1 MKVPNLS
8 RIVALIP
15 AVLLLVDSA
24 AFAQQGGRGRS
35 AQAPRYDPSTEIT
48 LKGTI
53 EEVKQVSRSGAWT
66 GTHLTLK
73 ADQGTFDVHVGPT
86 TYLAKNQ
93 MTFAKGDNIE
103 VTGAKV
109 KYGGADAVLAR
120 EVKKGDKTLTL
131 RNAAGIPQWS
141 RGRGR

>member
-1 MKVPNLS
+1 MKVTNLS
-8 RIVALIP
+8 RTVALIP
-15 AVLLLVDSA
+15 ALLLLVNSS
-24 AFAQQGGRGRS
+24 AFAQQGGGGRS
-35 AQAPRYDPSTEIT
+35 AQAPLYDPSTEIT
-48 LKGTI
+48 LKGSI
-53 EEVKQVSRSGAWT
+53 EVVKQVSRSGAWT

-86 TYLAKNQ
+86 TYLTKNQ

-109 KYGGADAVLAR
+109 KYEGADAVLAR

>member
-1 MKVPNLS
+1 MRGPSLGRTAV
-8 RIVALIP
+8 LIP
-15 AVLLLVDSA
+15 AVLLLVNASV
-24 AFAQQGGRGRS
+24 FAQQTGRGRN

-53 EEVKQVSRSGAWT
+53 ENVKQVSRSGAWT

-73 ADQGTFDVHVGPT
+73 AEQGTFDVHVGPT
-86 TYLAKNQ
+86 AFLAKNQ

-103 VTGAKV
+103 VTGSKV
-109 KYGGADAVLAR
+109 KYEGADAVLAR

>member
-15 AVLLLVDSA
+15 AVLLLVDSS

-109 KYGGADAVLAR
+109 KYAGADSVLAR
-120 EVKKGDKTLTL
+120 EVRKGDKTLTL

>member
-1 MKVPNLS
+1 MKVPHLS

-15 AVLLLVDSA
+15 AVLLLVNSS

-35 AQAPRYDPSTEIT
+35 AQAPLYDPSTEIT

-53 EEVKQVSRSGAWT
+53 EEIKQVSRSGAWT
-66 GTHLTLK
+66 GTHLTVK
-73 ADQGTFDVHVGPT
+73 ADQGTFDVHMGPT
-86 TYLAKNQ
+86 AYLAKNQ
-93 MTFAKGDNIE
+93 MTFAKGDSIE

-109 KYGGADAVLAR
+109 KYAGADSVLAR
-120 EVKKGDKTLTL
+120 EVRKGDKTLTL
-131 RNAAGIPQWS
+131 RDAAGIPRWS

>member
-1 MKVPNLS
+1 MKAPNS
-8 RIVALIP
+8 GRTVALIP
-15 AVLLLVDSA
+15 ALLLLVNSS
-24 AFAQQGGRGRS
+24 AFAQQGGGGRS
-35 AQAPRYDPSTEIT
+35 AQAPLYDPSTEIT
-48 LKGTI
+48 LKGSI
-53 EEVKQVSRSGAWT
+53 EVVKQVSRSGAWT

-86 TYLAKNQ
+86 TYLTKNQ

-109 KYGGADAVLAR
+109 KYEGADAVLAR

>member
-1 MKVPNLS
+1 MKSPNL
-8 RIVALIP
+8 RRTVVLIP
-15 AVLLLVDSA
+15 AVLLLVISP
-24 AFAQQGGRGRS
+24 AFAQQAGRGRS

-48 LKGTI
+48 LRGTI
-53 EEVKQVSRSGAWT
+53 EEVKQVSRSGAWA

-73 ADQGTFDVHVGPT
+73 TDQGAFDVHVGPT
-86 TYLAKNQ
+86 AFLAENQ

-103 VTGAKV
+103 VTGSKV
-109 KYGGADAVLAR
+109 KYEGADAVLAR

-141 RGRGR
+141 RGRRR

>member
-1 MKVPNLS
+1 MKVPDLS
-8 RIVALIP
+8 RTVALIP
-15 AVLLLVDSA
+15 ALLLLVNLS
-24 AFAQQGGRGRS
+24 AFAQQGVGGRN
-35 AQAPRYDPSTEIT
+35 AQAPRYDPSAEIT
-48 LKGTI
+48 IKGTI
-53 EEVKQVSRSGAWT
+53 ELVKQVSHSGAWA

-86 TYLAKNQ
+86 AYLTKNQ

-109 KYGGADAVLAR
+109 KYEGADAVLAR